1 MALAILIVLL
11 TYTVNR
17 TGGFLGNMVNPFTKV
32 LIIIIALT
40 GVVFI
45 PYILYVLIKE
55 NRIGWLSF
63 MIILVIIPILFT
75 MFYNLALLHPILLYV
90 LYCYLLNSQITEWST
105 EYYGHQNRL
114 EQKRLKVE
122 EEERIKC
129 EMIFL
134 IVFSFVP
141 IYLKK

>member
-1 MALAILIVLL
+1 MALVILIVLL

-55 NRIGWLSF
+55 SRIGWLSF

-75 MFYNLALLHPILLYV
+75 MFYNLALLHPIFLYV

-105 EYYGHQNRL
+105 EYYGNQNRL

-129 EMIFL
+129 EMIF
-134 IVFSFVP
+134 
-141 IYLKK
+141 

>member
-1 MALAILIVLL
+1 LALVILIVLL

-75 MFYNLALLHPILLYV
+75 MFYNLALLHPIFLYV

-129 EMIFL
+129 EMIF
-134 IVFSFVP
+134 
-141 IYLKK
+141 

>member
-1 MALAILIVLL
+1 
-11 TYTVNR
+11 
-17 TGGFLGNMVNPFTKV
+17 MVNPFTKV

-129 EMIFL
+129 EMIF
-134 IVFSFVP
+134 
-141 IYLKK
+141 

>member
-122 EEERIKC
+122 EER
-129 EMIFL
+129 
-134 IVFSFVP
+134 
-141 IYLKK
+141 LKNGLF

>member
-1 MALAILIVLL
+1 ML
-11 TYTVNR
+11 TYTFNR
-17 TGGFLGNMVNPFTKV
+17 TGGFLGNKVNPFTKV

-75 MFYNLALLHPILLYV
+75 MFYNLALLHPIFLYV

-129 EMIFL
+129 EMIF
-134 IVFSFVP
+134 
-141 IYLKK
+141 

>member
-75 MFYNLALLHPILLYV
+75 MFYNLALLHPIFLYV

-114 EQKRLKVE
+114 EQKRLKE
-122 EEERIKC
+122 EEER
-129 EMIFL
+129 
-134 IVFSFVP
+134 
-141 IYLKK
+141 LKNGLF

>member
-32 LIIIIALT
+32 LIIIALT

-55 NRIGWLSF
+55 SRIGWLSF

-122 EEERIKC
+122 EER
-129 EMIFL
+129 
-134 IVFSFVP
+134 
-141 IYLKK
+141 LKNGLF

>member
-75 MFYNLALLHPILLYV
+75 MFYNLALLHPIFLYV

-129 EMIFL
+129 EMIF
-134 IVFSFVP
+134 
-141 IYLKK
+141 

>member
-45 PYILYVLIKE
+45 PYILYVLLKE

-114 EQKRLKVE
+114 EQKRLKE
-122 EEERIKC
+122 EEER
-129 EMIFL
+129 
-134 IVFSFVP
+134 
-141 IYLKK
+141 LKNGLF

>member
-129 EMIFL
+129 EMIF
-134 IVFSFVP
+134 
-141 IYLKK
+141 

>member
-75 MFYNLALLHPILLYV
+75 MFYNLALLHPI
-90 LYCYLLNSQITEWST
+90 
-105 EYYGHQNRL
+105 
-114 EQKRLKVE
+114 
-122 EEERIKC
+122 
-129 EMIFL
+129 
-134 IVFSFVP
+134 
-141 IYLKK
+141 

>member
-1 MALAILIVLL
+1 MALVILIVLL

-63 MIILVIIPILFT
+63 MIILIIIPILFT
-75 MFYNLALLHPILLYV
+75 MFYNLALLHPIFLYV

-122 EEERIKC
+122 EEE
-129 EMIFL
+129 
-134 IVFSFVP
+134 
-141 IYLKK
+141 LKNGLF

>member
-1 MALAILIVLL
+1 MSLVILIVLL

-63 MIILVIIPILFT
+63 MIILIIIPILFT
-75 MFYNLALLHPILLYV
+75 MFYNLALLHPIFLYV

-122 EEERIKC
+122 EEE
-129 EMIFL
+129 
-134 IVFSFVP
+134 
-141 IYLKK
+141 LKNGLF

>member
-1 MALAILIVLL
+1 MALVILIVLL

-122 EEERIKC
+122 EER
-129 EMIFL
+129 
-134 IVFSFVP
+134 
-141 IYLKK
+141 LKNGLF

>member
-1 MALAILIVLL
+1 MALVILIVLL

-55 NRIGWLSF
+55 SRIGLLSF
-63 MIILVIIPILFT
+63 MIILIIIPILFT
-75 MFYNLALLHPILLYV
+75 MFYNLALLHPIFLYV

-122 EEERIKC
+122 EER
-129 EMIFL
+129 
-134 IVFSFVP
+134 
-141 IYLKK
+141 LKNGLF

>member
-1 MALAILIVLL
+1 LALAILIVLL

-45 PYILYVLIKE
+45 PYILYVLLKE

-114 EQKRLKVE
+114 EQKK
-122 EEERIKC
+122 IKRRRRTA
-129 EMIFL
+129 
-134 IVFSFVP
+134 
-141 IYLKK
+141 

>member
-1 MALAILIVLL
+1 LALVILIVLL

-55 NRIGWLSF
+55 SRIGLLSF
-63 MIILVIIPILFT
+63 MIILIIIPILFT
-75 MFYNLALLHPILLYV
+75 MFYNLALLHPIFLYV

-122 EEERIKC
+122 EER
-129 EMIFL
+129 
-134 IVFSFVP
+134 
-141 IYLKK
+141 LKNGLF

>member
-1 MALAILIVLL
+1 LALAILIVLL

-45 PYILYVLIKE
+45 PYILYVLLKE

-114 EQKRLKVE
+114 EQKRLKE
-122 EEERIKC
+122 EEER
-129 EMIFL
+129 
-134 IVFSFVP
+134 
-141 IYLKK
+141 LKNGLF

>member
-1 MALAILIVLL
+1 MALVILIVLL

-75 MFYNLALLHPILLYV
+75 MFYNLALLHPIFLYV

-122 EEERIKC
+122 EER
-129 EMIFL
+129 
-134 IVFSFVP
+134 
-141 IYLKK
+141 LKNGLF

>member
-1 MALAILIVLL
+1 MALVILIVLL

-75 MFYNLALLHPILLYV
+75 MFYNLALLHPIFLYV

-129 EMIFL
+129 EMIF
-134 IVFSFVP
+134 
-141 IYLKK
+141 

>member
-1 MALAILIVLL
+1 MALVILIVLL

-129 EMIFL
+129 EMIF
-134 IVFSFVP
+134 
-141 IYLKK
+141 

>member
-1 MALAILIVLL
+1 MALVILIVLL

-75 MFYNLALLHPILLYV
+75 MFYNLALLHPIFLYV

-122 EEERIKC
+122 EEE
-129 EMIFL
+129 
-134 IVFSFVP
+134 
-141 IYLKK
+141 LKNGLF

>member
-1 MALAILIVLL
+1 MALVILIVLL

-55 NRIGWLSF
+55 SRIGLLSF
-63 MIILVIIPILFT
+63 MIILIIIPILFT
-75 MFYNLALLHPILLYV
+75 MFYNLALLHPIFLYV

-114 EQKRLKVE
+114 EQKKLKEEEAERLKN
-122 EEERIKC
+122 
-129 EMIFL
+129 EMML
-134 IVFSFVP
+134 
-141 IYLKK
+141 

>member
-1 MALAILIVLL
+1 MALVILIVLL
-11 TYTVNR
+11 TYTFNR
-17 TGGFLGNMVNPFTKV
+17 TGGFLGNKVNPFTKV
-32 LIIIIALT
+32 LIIIALI

-75 MFYNLALLHPILLYV
+75 MFYNLALLHPILLYM

-122 EEERIKC
+122 EER
-129 EMIFL
+129 
-134 IVFSFVP
+134 
-141 IYLKK
+141 LKNGLF

>member
-114 EQKRLKVE
+114 EQKK
-122 EEERIKC
+122 IKRRRRTA
-129 EMIFL
+129 
-134 IVFSFVP
+134 
-141 IYLKK
+141 

>member
-1 MALAILIVLL
+1 LALAILIVLL

-114 EQKRLKVE
+114 EQKK
-122 EEERIKC
+122 IKRRRRTA
-129 EMIFL
+129 
-134 IVFSFVP
+134 
-141 IYLKK
+141 

>member
-1 MALAILIVLL
+1 MALVILIVLL

-55 NRIGWLSF
+55 SRIGWLSF
-63 MIILVIIPILFT
+63 MIILIIIPILFT
-75 MFYNLALLHPILLYV
+75 MFYNLALLHPIFLYV

-122 EEERIKC
+122 KER
-129 EMIFL
+129 
-134 IVFSFVP
+134 
-141 IYLKK
+141 LKNGLF

>member
-1 MALAILIVLL
+1 MALVILIVLL

-32 LIIIIALT
+32 LIIIALT

-114 EQKRLKVE
+114 EQKRLKE
-122 EEERIKC
+122 EEER
-129 EMIFL
+129 
-134 IVFSFVP
+134 
-141 IYLKK
+141 LKNGLF

>member
-1 MALAILIVLL
+1 MALVILIVLL

-32 LIIIIALT
+32 LIIIALT

-129 EMIFL
+129 EMIF
-134 IVFSFVP
+134 
-141 IYLKK
+141 